1 MNSLVIILG
10 ILIIFFIYL
19 LFLYI
24 TSNSTTLV
32 PMADFT
38 QAIPTIAG
46 DNLPGATSVSYA
58 YGVWLYV
65 QNWDSNVEKTILYRP
80 GNFKLYL
87 DKSTPTLKC
96 DIAMSS
102 GNDKTVTIV
111 TGFQL
116 QKWVCVI
123 LSMDN
128 QYLDCYLD
136 GKLVTSYQIVN
147 QTTTG
152 TTTSVIMPKQPTDAT
167 ASPLYLG
174 NSGTVPTFRSA
185 TTGISGSGWS
195 ASALLIHKWQSA
207 VDPQTAWN
215 WYMQGNGKSKYTLFS
230 QYGVNYTVLKDN
242 VAVINNKPL
251 F

>member
-10 ILIIFFIYL
+10 ILLIFFIYL

-38 QAIPTIAG
+38 QSIPTIAG

-65 QNWDSNVEKTILYRP
+65 QNWDPNTEKTIMYRK
-80 GNFKLYL
+80 GNFRLYL
-87 DKSTPTLKC
+87 DRSTPTLKC
-96 DIAMSS
+96 DITLSDGS
-102 GNDKTVTIV
+102 TKTVQLA

-116 QKWVCVI
+116 QKWVCII

-147 QTTTG
+147 QNTTG
-152 TTTSVIMPKQPTDAT
+152 GSTTVVMPMQPPDST

-174 NSGTVPTFRSA
+174 NSGTVTSFKSGSNGSA
-185 TTGISGSGWS
+185 GSGWS

-215 WYMQGNGKSKYTLFS
+215 WYMQGNGKSKYSLFS